1 MVKIYKK
8 GKGMTIPKGSLD
20 KFLAAGWSLENDDE
34 KPKKKSSGHH
44 HSMPEEDSFTP
55 VEDEDSDEEE
65 YVEVDPEEL
74 ASRDLS
80 ELDMD
85 ELKILAEY
93 KGLDISGL
101 TTTRKLRAALEALE

>member
-1 MVKIYKK
+1 MIKIYKK
-8 GKGMTIPKGSLD
+8 GKGMTVPKGSLD
-20 KFLAAGWSLENDDE
+20 KFLAAGWSLENGDE

-44 HSMPEEDSFTP
+44 HPMPEEDSFTP
-55 VEDEDSDEEE
+55 VEDEDSAEEE
-65 YVEVDPEEL
+65 HVEVDPEEL

>member
-8 GKGMTIPKGSLD
+8 DKEMTVPKGSLG
-20 KFLAAGWSLENDDE
+20 KFLAAGWSLENGE
-34 KPKKKSSGHH
+34 KSKKKSSGHH
-44 HSMPEEDSFTP
+44 YPMPKEDSSTP

-85 ELKILAEY
+85 ELRILAEY

>member
-1 MVKIYKK
+1 MIKIYKK
-8 GKGMTIPKGSLD
+8 GKEMTVPKGSLD
-20 KFLAAGWSLENDDE
+20 KFLTAGWSLENGDE
-34 KPKKKSSGHH
+34 KPKKKSSGHPPPI
-44 HSMPEEDSFTP
+44 PEEASFPPVDDADSA
-55 VEDEDSDEEE
+55 EEE

>member
-8 GKGMTIPKGSLD
+8 DKEMTVPKGSLG
-20 KFLAAGWSLENDDE
+20 KFLAAGWSLENDE

-44 HSMPEEDSFTP
+44 HPMPKEDSFTP
-55 VEDEDSDEEE
+55 VEDEASDEEE

-85 ELKILAEY
+85 ELRILAEY